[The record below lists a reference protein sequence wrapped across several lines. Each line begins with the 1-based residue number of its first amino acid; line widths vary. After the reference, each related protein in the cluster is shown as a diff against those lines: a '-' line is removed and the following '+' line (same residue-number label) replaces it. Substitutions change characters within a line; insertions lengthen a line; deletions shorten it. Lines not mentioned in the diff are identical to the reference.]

1 MTAEWSLR
9 GTALSMHY
17 PVGPRVLRAV
27 EDVSLEVTRGH
38 TLALVGESGCGKS
51 TLARLLLGLLKPTS
65 GRACLGEVDLA
76 QAGPAQWRA
85 LRRHLGLVG
94 QDPAAA
100 LNPLRTIRQALEEPF
115 AIHGES
121 GGWQARVQALASRVG
136 LSEEHLGR
144 LPGNLSGG
152 QRQRV
157 VIARALALEPA
168 FLVADEPV
176 ASLDVSVRAQVLN
189 LLVEL
194 QRERNLGCL
203 LVSHDLQVVRHLADA
218 VAVMYLGRIVEQAPA
233 HRFFQGPRHP
243 YASVLLASMPGSH
256 RPRLL
261 LEGEPPSP
269 LDQPQGCPFHPR
281 CPVFRGLSPQERQRC
296 LGERPELRE
305 VEAAGGT
312 VACHFPVISAR
323 CR

>member
-1 MTAEWSLR
+1 MTAKWSLR
-9 GTALSMHY
+9 GTALTKHY
-17 PVGPRVLRAV
+17 PVGHHLLRAV
-27 EDVSLEVTRGH
+27 EAVSLEVTRGR

-51 TLARLLLGLLKPTS
+51 TLSRLLLGLLKPTS
-65 GRACLGEVDLA
+65 GRACLGDVDLA
-76 QAGPAQWRA
+76 LADPAQWRA
-85 LRRHLGLVG
+85 LRRHLGLVC

-115 AIHGES
+115 AIHGELPAT
-121 GGWQARVQALASRVG
+121 GEREARIRSLAARVG
-136 LSEEHLGR
+136 LGEEHLLR
-144 LPGNLSGG
+144 LPGSLSGG

-203 LVSHDLQVVRHLADA
+203 LVSHDLQVVRHLADE

-233 HRFFQGPRHP
+233 GAFFAGPRHP
-243 YASVLLASMPGSH
+243 YAAVLLASMPGAG
-256 RPRLL
+256 RRQLL
-261 LEGEPPSP
+261 LEGEAPSP
-269 LDQPQGCPFHPR
+269 LDLPRGCPFHPR

-296 LGERPELRE
+296 LGERPEL
-305 VEAAGGT
+305 VTGPDGGA
-312 VACHFPVISAR
+312 VACHFPVTSAR
-323 CR
+323 